1 MFRLY
6 CALFALMIGLVAC
19 AQPSAEV
26 SPTSVSEPSVD
37 EVPTTVGEPTDI
49 TDSAEGGDSR
59 TITHALGETE
69 VPANPEH
76 IIALEWSYVE
86 NVLALGIQPVG
97 VADVAGYN
105 DWVNIPVELSDEV
118 VDVGTRQE
126 PNLETI
132 ASLTPDLIITDAL
145 RASEMYDELSEIAPT
160 IVFNSYPTDESITQ
174 YDDMRDTFL
183 TIADV
188 VGQPEAGDAVLAEME
203 AAFATAQEEL
213 EAAGKLGE
221 PFVLAQA
228 FGEDTVDIRLFTDNA
243 MAVQI
248 MEQIGLENAW
258 DDGFQQ
264 FGFTTVGIET
274 LPDLGN
280 SNFLYVVQDDN
291 NVFERDAI
299 QPIWESL
306 EFVQNERV
314 YALGGDTWLFGGPLS
329 AEVLVDIVMD
339 TIVGEV
345 AASDSTAGQC
355 ADEERA
361 FASDL
366 VISPDCL
373 PDAPVRIVTLDPFY
387 SLQMSL
393 ELGLPVIGSGTFG
406 AENDFPTALTSSE
419 VADIEF
425 VGTFE
430 QPNLETIA
438 LLEPDLIIGDAFFQ
452 EENYD
457 LLSEIAPTVLV
468 NTPNWKQWFSTIAE
482 VAGVSERAEE
492 EMAAYDERVAAIQ
505 GQLRD
510 IQVSFVR
517 MTPEGFQMYREA
529 PNAYAPISVMMD
541 VGVERPEFEVGTDE
555 TSFEQLSFEGLTNVT
570 GDVLLYVAGG
580 ANDNV
585 EAAQVEEEVTSNP
598 IWQQLPAVEAD
609 EAYRVNAEHW
619 MSFGGMRSAN
629 AVLDD
634 IEQYLTE

>member
-6 CALFALMIGLVAC
+6 SALFALMILFVAC
-19 AQPSAEV
+19 TQPSAEV
-26 SPTSVSEPSVD
+26 LPTNVSEPSAEEAPASVTA
-37 EVPTTVGEPTDI
+37 V
-49 TDSAEGGDSR
+49 TDSSSDGNSR
-59 TITHALGETE
+59 MFTHALGETE
-69 VPANPEH
+69 VPANPER
-76 IIALEWSYVE
+76 IVALEWSYVE

-97 VADVAGYN
+97 VADIAGYN
-105 DWVNIPVELSDEV
+105 DWVNIPVALSNEV

-145 RASEMYDELSEIAPT
+145 RATEIYDELSEIAPT
-160 IVFNSYPTDESITQ
+160 IVFNSYPTNESMTQ
-174 YDDMRDTFL
+174 YDEMRDTFL
-183 TIADV
+183 AIANV
-188 VGQPEAGDAVLAEME
+188 VGQPEAGEAVLGAME
-203 AAFATAQEEL
+203 TAFATAQEEL

-228 FGEDTVDIRLFTDNA
+228 FGEDTVDVRLFTDNA

-264 FGFTTVGIET
+264 FGFTTVGVET

-280 SNFLYVVQDDN
+280 PNFFYVVQDDN

-299 QPIWESL
+299 QPVWESL

-329 AEVLVDIVMD
+329 AEVLVDTVME
-339 TIVGEV
+339 TITDGVV
-345 AASDSTAGQC
+345 ASETTAGQC
-355 ADEERA
+355 TDGERL
-361 FASDL
+361 FETDL
-366 VISPDCL
+366 AIGADCL
-373 PDAPVRIVTLDPFY
+373 PDTPSRVVTLDPFY

-393 ELGLPVIGSGTFG
+393 ELDLPVVGSGTFDTESG
-406 AENDFPTALTSSE
+406 FPTALTPEE
-419 VADIEF
+419 VAGIEAI
-425 VGTFE
+425 GTFD

-468 NTPNWKQWFSTIAE
+468 DTPNWKEWFSTIAE
-482 VAGVSERAEE
+482 ATDVPERADEGL
-492 EMAAYDERVAAIQ
+492 AAYDERVAAIQ
-505 GQLRD
+505 GDLRD
-510 IQVSFVR
+510 IRVSFVR
-517 MTPEGFQMYREA
+517 IVPGGFQLYREA

-555 TSFEQLSFEGLTNVT
+555 TSFEQLSFEGLTNLT

-580 ANDNV
+580 ANDAI
-585 EAAQVEEEVTSNP
+585 EAAQVEEEVISNP
-598 IWQQLPAVEAD
+598 IWQQIPAVQAD
-609 EAYRVNAEHW
+609 ESYRVNAEHW